1 LPIGGAHPFYTHWK
15 MAPMIRYLAGA
26 ALALAV
32 VGIVIIVLGV
42 TTLMHGVGV

>member
-1 LPIGGAHPFYTHWK
+1 
-15 MAPMIRYLAGA
+15 MIRYLAGA